1 MRTLLD
7 SSATK
12 GSVIVWAA
20 LVVFTVASFALGG
33 EHLIEN
39 KTLAAAVVLGIGAIK
54 VRLVGLHF
62 MELRGAPLALRAAFE
77 AYFAGLFVVL
87 MGIYVFV

>member
-20 LVVFTVASFALGG
+20 LVVFTLASFALGG
-33 EHLIEN
+33 EHLVEN

-62 MELRGAPLALRAAFE
+62 MELRGAPMALRAAFE
-77 AYFAGLFVVL
+77 AYCVGLFVVL
-87 MGIYVFV
+87 LGIYVLV

>member
-62 MELRGAPLALRAAFE
+62 MELRGAPVALRAAFE
-77 AYFAGLFVVL
+77 AYCAGLFVVL
-87 MGIYVFV
+87 MGIYVLV

>member
-1 MRTLLD
+1 MKTLLD

-33 EHLIEN
+33 EHLIDN
-39 KTLAAAVVLGIGAIK
+39 KTLAAALVIGIGAVK
-54 VRLVGLHF
+54 VRLVGMHF
-62 MELRGAPLALRAAFE
+62 MELRAAPVALRAAFE
-77 AYFAGLFVVL
+77 AYCVGLFVVL
-87 MGIYVFV
+87 MGIYVLV